1 MEAQNIDLLY
11 YFSRMWDLWGNIS
24 LVTIFVDRTD
34 DEYFSGFCCLQW
46 LVTQWRSDGIRM
58 LQQQL
63 RRYEFAYEEEEEEG
77 QTEEE
82 QEEQEQSSEVV
93 NVSLEDDTFRWF
105 NMSLIFRAT
114 PFGGNRM
121 PT

>member
-63 RRYEFAYEEEEEEG
+63 RRYEFAYEEEEEG
-77 QTEEE
+77 QTE
-82 QEEQEQSSEVV
+82 EEQEQSSEVV

-121 PT
+121 PN